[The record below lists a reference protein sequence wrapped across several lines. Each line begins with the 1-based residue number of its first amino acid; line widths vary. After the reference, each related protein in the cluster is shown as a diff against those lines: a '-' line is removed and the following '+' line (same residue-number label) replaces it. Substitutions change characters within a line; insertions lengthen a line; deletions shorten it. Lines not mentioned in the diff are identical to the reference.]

1 MMKHLTVAIFCSYV
15 GPAWTHHSIDADF
28 TPGASITI
36 SAVTKEFSFTNPH
49 PFLTA
54 TALTDEGEE
63 KDWML
68 LLDDRWEMVEAGFS
82 RSTFQQGDELVVT
95 GRPSRREPNTLYV
108 QVLERK
114 SDGFIY
120 EEDDGEDYDD

>member
-1 MMKHLTVAIFCSYV
+1 MMKHLTVAVFCAYV
-15 GPAWTHHSIDADF
+15 GLAWTHHSIDADF

-36 SAVTKEFSFTNPH
+36 SAVTKEFRFTNPH

-54 TALTDEGEE
+54 TELADEGEGE
-63 KDWML
+63 DWML
-68 LLDDRWEMVEAGFS
+68 VLDDRWEMVEAGFS
-82 RSTFQQGDELVVT
+82 RSTFQQGDELIVT

-108 QVLERK
+108 RILERK

-120 EEDDGEDYDD
+120 KEDDGEDYDD

>member
-15 GPAWTHHSIDADF
+15 GLAWTHPSIDADF
-28 TPGASITI
+28 TPGVSITI

-54 TALTDEGEE
+54 TALTDEGEG

-68 LLDDRWEMVEAGFS
+68 LLDDRWEMVEAGVS
-82 RSTFQQGDELVVT
+82 RTTFPQGDELVVT

>member
-15 GPAWTHHSIDADF
+15 GLAWTHHSIDADF
-28 TPGASITI
+28 TPGVSITI

-54 TALTDEGEE
+54 TALTDEGEG

-68 LLDDRWEMVEAGFS
+68 LPARRPASPAL
-82 RSTFQQGDELVVT
+82 RSN
-95 GRPSRREPNTLYV
+95 RAMS
-108 QVLERK
+108 
-114 SDGFIY
+114 SS
-120 EEDDGEDYDD
+120 

>member
-1 MMKHLTVAIFCSYV
+1 MKHLSVAIFCAYV
-15 GPAWTHHSIDADF
+15 GLAWTHHSIDADF

-36 SAVTKEFSFTNPH
+36 SAVTKEFRFTNPH

-54 TALTDEGEE
+54 TELADEGEGE
-63 KDWML
+63 DWML
-68 LLDDRWEMVEAGFS
+68 VLDDRWEMVEAGFS

-95 GRPSRREPNTLYV
+95 GRPSRREPNTLCV